1 MTVRKIITLTIDKK
15 LVFLVIA
22 VSLIGIGLTVF
33 LSFHYSK
40 VILGERATYQL
51 IGEAAIRGGTIE
63 RLLNT
68 KMQEIQVITTNP
80 MIRSVVSEL
89 NQIQDKK
96 ILIETVENKRT
107 ELLIEI
113 QAFEVSIGGLDDLEN
128 VEIVG
133 NQGQR
138 LFSLVNNK
146 SKKDFV
152 VDSTYIHGKK
162 EVFTQIIL
170 GNDGKRK
177 IITAAPIFE
186 KTDDTSVIG
195 VAIIT
200 ANTNQ
205 IDNVLLNRKGLG
217 KTGESYL
224 IDMSGNMISESRFIP
239 NAAFKQN
246 VNTKPLEFCLADG
259 QIYFGTHNDYRG
271 IPVIGSSLCMKT
283 LGMITIVEIDESEI
297 FEPVSDLRDKIIIL
311 GIIITVSVAIVAY
324 FLSRLISKPIIRLKN
339 AANQVANGDFSVRT
353 NIKSDDEIGELS
365 RSFDQMAEQIQDSL
379 LKIKEREDI
388 IKQQKDILLQFS
400 QYSSNYCVCF
410 VDIVGSTKLT
420 SNLTDMQ
427 TSKFYSIF
435 LNTAA
440 TAIAQ
445 NHGVVVKNIG
455 DALLYYF
462 PKTDSDEL
470 SPFEEMLN
478 CCMKL
483 IESRTSINSAL
494 TSEKLPEV
502 SYRISAMFG
511 PVRVAIVA
519 TSAIDDIFG
528 STVNTCS
535 KINSLAKPNT
545 LVIGESLY
553 NKVKNI
559 RGFNFE
565 KISEYSIDAENK
577 FAVYLVTQ

>member
-246 VNTKPLEFCLADG
+246 VNT
-259 QIYFGTHNDYRG
+259 
-271 IPVIGSSLCMKT
+271 
-283 LGMITIVEIDESEI
+283 
-297 FEPVSDLRDKIIIL
+297 
-311 GIIITVSVAIVAY
+311 
-324 FLSRLISKPIIRLKN
+324 
-339 AANQVANGDFSVRT
+339 
-353 NIKSDDEIGELS
+353 
-365 RSFDQMAEQIQDSL
+365 
-379 LKIKEREDI
+379 
-388 IKQQKDILLQFS
+388 
-400 QYSSNYCVCF
+400 
-410 VDIVGSTKLT
+410 
-420 SNLTDMQ
+420 
-427 TSKFYSIF
+427 
-435 LNTAA
+435 
-440 TAIAQ
+440 
-445 NHGVVVKNIG
+445 
-455 DALLYYF
+455 
-462 PKTDSDEL
+462 
-470 SPFEEMLN
+470 
-478 CCMKL
+478 
-483 IESRTSINSAL
+483 
-494 TSEKLPEV
+494 
-502 SYRISAMFG
+502 
-511 PVRVAIVA
+511 
-519 TSAIDDIFG
+519 
-528 STVNTCS
+528 
-535 KINSLAKPNT
+535 
-545 LVIGESLY
+545 
-553 NKVKNI
+553 
-559 RGFNFE
+559 
-565 KISEYSIDAENK
+565 
-577 FAVYLVTQ
+577 

>member
-1 MTVRKIITLTIDKK
+1 MRKIITLTIDKK